1 LINSI
6 RESCKKAW
14 NLGKYLTINEMM
26 IRYKGSYCPS
36 RQYMP
41 NKPEKWDTK
50 VWCLADSITK
60 FVGNFQIYVE
70 KLQNVEEEEQRAHRD
85 STLAHG
91 VVVDFLG
98 GHENKGHVV
107 AMDNYFTS
115 VGLFKDLLD
124 RGIYATRT
132 LRSNRVGIPSILKN
146 KKQYRRSL
154 QGTLVW

>member
-1 LINSI
+1 MW
-6 RESCKKAW
+6 RRK
-14 NLGKYLTINEMM
+14 
-26 IRYKGSYCPS
+26 
-36 RQYMP
+36 
-41 NKPEKWDTK
+41 TK
-50 VWCLADSITK
+50 RT
-60 FVGNFQIYVE
+60 
-70 KLQNVEEEEQRAHRD
+70 RRD

-91 VVVDFLG
+91 VVVDLD

-115 VGLFKDLLD
+115 VSLFKDLLD
-124 RGIYATRT
+124 RDIYATGT

>member
-1 LINSI
+1 M
-6 RESCKKAW
+6 A
-14 NLGKYLTINEMM
+14 
-26 IRYKGSYCPS
+26 
-36 RQYMP
+36 
-41 NKPEKWDTK
+41 NKPEKWGIK

-60 FVGNFQIYVE
+60 FVSNFQIYVG
-70 KLQNVEEEEQRAHRD
+70 KSQNVGEEEQRARRD

-91 VVVDFLG
+91 VVVDLLG

-115 VGLFKDLLD
+115 VRLFKDLLGK
-124 RGIYATRT
+124 GIYATGT